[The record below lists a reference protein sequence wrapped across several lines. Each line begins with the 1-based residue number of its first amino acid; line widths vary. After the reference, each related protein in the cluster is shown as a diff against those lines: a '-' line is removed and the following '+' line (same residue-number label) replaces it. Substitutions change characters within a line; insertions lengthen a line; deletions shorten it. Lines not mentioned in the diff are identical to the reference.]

1 MSDAVRTPDDW
12 ALVHLS
18 ALVLIVRVHCAL
30 LLSDVLVVPSV
41 ALWCLLPRVVP
52 CARCSLL
59 CGPVCG
65 VVKKALKPA

>member
-30 LLSDVLVVPSV
+30 LLSDVLVVPSSV

-52 CARCSLL
+52 CARCCVDPCVVSL
-59 CGPVCG
+59 
-65 VVKKALKPA
+65 KKL